1 MEIINED
8 SNILSAPEL
17 TEKVADYYA
26 GKSATAVPEPPTPIR
41 IVREANAKKL
51 HGLKNGSSTKLEW
64 EGKSIRVTLT
74 MGGHVG
80 FFEEDVLAVL
90 DLDDVTFPQ
99 TERIALR
106 EKYTQDGFFDP
117 RDELLVLEPAL
128 YLYLFYNEFKTG
140 NKNKV
145 GGRFVSWVCKEV
157 LSSIRVSSLYVEPD
171 ENSPNLYYDLIER
184 LDMNQKL
191 DKTRMNHW
199 RNENAAIME
208 ELRDSHQAM
217 FKRVNDLAAVIHS
230 SAFATEDDSGVAKSK
245 VNKPKREKPVVT
257 DEQRHLFLIL
267 HEQLACATGT
277 RRTANAVLKSRYQ
290 TKYWNPEDKKYSNNK
305 GGTILDKIASIVHTK
320 QELEG
325 GVDAFL
331 ETCKE
336 VIQFNGLTPV
346 TLDAWQEGL
355 NMLCRTPKVAKRD
368 IVEHNDSNNFG
379 SNLHYIDVAE
389 IKLKD

>member
-1 MEIINED
+1 MENINEN
-8 SNILSAPEL
+8 SKVVSVSEL
-17 TEKVADYYA
+17 KEKMADYYA
-26 GKSATAVPEPPTPIR
+26 GNSTTTMPEPPTPIS

-90 DLDDVTFPQ
+90 DLDNVTFPQ
-99 TERIALR
+99 TERNALR
-106 EKYTQDGFFDP
+106 EKYTQDGFFDA
-117 RDELLVLEPAL
+117 RDELLILEPAL

-171 ENSPNLYYDLIER
+171 EGSPNLYYDLIER

-191 DKTRMNHW
+191 DKTRMGHW
-199 RNENAAIME
+199 RNENAAIMG
-208 ELRDSHQAM
+208 ELRDSHKAL
-217 FKRVNDLAAVIHS
+217 FSRVNELADVIHS
-230 SAFATEDDSGVAKSK
+230 AAFATEDDASIAKSN
-245 VNKPKREKPVVT
+245 VVKPKKTKPVVT
-257 DEQRHLFLIL
+257 DEQRQLFAIL
-267 HEQLACATGT
+267 HEQFACAAGT

-290 TKYWNPEDKKYSNNK
+290 VKYWNPEDKAYSNNK

-320 QELEG
+320 QELDG
-325 GVDAFL
+325 GVDAFI

-336 VIQFNGLTPV
+336 VIQFNGLTPI
-346 TLDAWQEGL
+346 TIDAWNEGVS
-355 NMLCRTPKVAKRD
+355 MLSRTPKVAKRD
-368 IVEHNDSNNFG
+368 VVEYNDSNNFG
-379 SNLHYIDVAE
+379 SNLHYVPVSD